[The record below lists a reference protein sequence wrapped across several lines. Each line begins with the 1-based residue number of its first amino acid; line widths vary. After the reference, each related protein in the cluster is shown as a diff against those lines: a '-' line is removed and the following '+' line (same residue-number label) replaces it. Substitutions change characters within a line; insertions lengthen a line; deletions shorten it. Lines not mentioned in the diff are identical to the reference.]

1 MILLKKIIKYGILG
15 IILGGYFFINP
26 LKDFLTYEI
35 NGIQLTSFL
44 AKNLYQ
50 TDEVSSPEPLLV
62 KDYLL
67 NDDRLYIFPIDDKIT
82 LPIDVL
88 IVEVKK
94 EVLTVIDGDSRYQI
108 SNFDSRQVNLYQ
120 YIYSRSTIGTT
131 NDFFVIDGDNVKS
144 IVERLSIAYE
154 KV

>member
-131 NDFFVIDGDNVKS
+131 NDFFVIDGDNVKA